1 MDGARDTGTGGERPR
16 GRGPGGDAGGGSGGP
31 GGGGGVG
38 GGGVGGGVTL
48 GVEEEFLLV
57 DAVSGECV
65 PRAERVLEAAG
76 EHPWRGT
83 GGAFHPELLTSQ
95 VEAATG
101 VCGDLAALREQLR
114 AGRARLA
121 AAAHAAGARLVS
133 AGTPVLDGPP
143 PPPARGD
150 RFAAVTAA
158 YGEVVEDYQA
168 CGCHVH
174 VGVPDRETAVAVV
187 NHLRPWL
194 ATLVA
199 LAANSAFDHGR
210 AGRFACRRVVAMS
223 RFPGSGAP
231 PYSASAAEH
240 DRRVAALVESGA
252 LVDEAMTF
260 WLARPSPRYP
270 TVEVRAA
277 DAAATADDAVLHAA
291 LVRGL
296 VGAAL
301 RDLAAGREAP
311 PVDAQVC
318 AAALWNAARYGM
330 DGPALDPF
338 TRRAAPP
345 WRLVEDLLARCRPA
359 LAGTGDL
366 DTVSALLEGVRRAGT
381 GSDRQRRAA
390 RRGGPSAVVETL
402 ARQTVSGG
410 LAAWPGERPDDRP
423 DGLPG
428 ELRAGPGDGAG
439 DGAVSAG
446 GVPPGGPG
454 RAAGAAPGEEPGVWD
469 ARERVPQ
476 PDTHGTTE
484 DT

>member
-76 EHPWRGT
+76 EHPWRGA

-121 AAAHAAGARLVS
+121 AAARAAGARLVS

-210 AGRFACRRVVAMS
+210 ALTPRTPDDRT
-223 RFPGSGAP
+223 PDDQ
-231 PYSASAAEH
+231 
-240 DRRVAALVESGA
+240 DRR
-252 LVDEAMTF
+252 
-260 WLARPSPRYP
+260 
-270 TVEVRAA
+270 
-277 DAAATADDAVLHAA
+277 
-291 LVRGL
+291 
-296 VGAAL
+296 
-301 RDLAAGREAP
+301 AAGR
-311 PVDAQVC
+311 PVSRRGCRGPRPGAGP
-318 AAALWNAARYGM
+318 AARSA
-330 DGPALDPF
+330 PRWRRCP
-338 TRRAAPP
+338 TRRSP
-345 WRLVEDLLARCRPA
+345 
-359 LAGTGDL
+359 
-366 DTVSALLEGVRRAGT
+366 RRA
-381 GSDRQRRAA
+381 
-390 RRGGPSAVVETL
+390 
-402 ARQTVSGG
+402 
-410 LAAWPGERPDDRP
+410 
-423 DGLPG
+423 
-428 ELRAGPGDGAG
+428 
-439 DGAVSAG
+439 
-446 GVPPGGPG
+446 
-454 RAAGAAPGEEPGVWD
+454 
-469 ARERVPQ
+469 
-476 PDTHGTTE
+476 
-484 DT
+484 